1 MWPFSRKRAESN
13 EAKPSESNKQA
24 TSPPVVCSFCSKTQ
38 EQVRKIIAGPTVYIC
53 DECIDL
59 CNDIIAEECDHEE
72 VLSSS
77 SNVSNP
83 PENPMPGSISDRQPP
98 RVGGQPYCIL
108 CRLPKDNS
116 DLLWI
121 LQRGLLCS
129 ICLEAILVTVQIEE
143 T

>member
-1 MWPFSRKRAESN
+1 
-13 EAKPSESNKQA
+13 
-24 TSPPVVCSFCSKTQ
+24 
-38 EQVRKIIAGPTVYIC
+38 
-53 DECIDL
+53 
-59 CNDIIAEECDHEE
+59 
-72 VLSSS
+72 VLPSS

-83 PENPMPGSISDRQPP
+83 PENPMLGSISEPQPP

-121 LQRGLLCS
+121 PTRGLLCL
-129 ICLEAILVTVQIEE
+129 ICLEAILVTVRTEE